1 MSRLIKLAV
10 CASILIPSAA
20 AAHNLIEPLWASAG
34 GTTFQDWTFDDADN
48 PASPE
53 VIRNE
58 YGAAAALIAV
68 GDMGAGWL
76 GSLPGLGSQ
85 TGFWDL
91 GSGGTIVL
99 DIDNRPLALPYKE
112 IWVQVT
118 YFADISAAPVVDV
131 PMATLIDSQTVVV
144 EDLGMGG
151 WLLDQSSWR
160 IEPNPLSEQIIVTAD
175 PMWGSIVDQVVV
187 NTICVPEPATTG
199 LLAVGGLFLLR
210 KKRQNRYAQH
220 R

>member
-1 MSRLIKLAV
+1 MSRLFNLVI
-10 CASILIPSAA
+10 CASIFIPAVAA
-20 AAHNLIEPLWASAG
+20 GHNLIEPPWASAG

-53 VIRNE
+53 TVRNE
-58 YGAAAALIAV
+58 YGEAAALITV
-68 GDMGAGWL
+68 GNMGVGWL
-76 GSLPGLGSQ
+76 DSQPGFGSQ

-91 GSGGTIVL
+91 GSGGTVVL

-118 YFADISAAPVVDV
+118 YFADISAAPMVDV

-187 NTICVPEPATTG
+187 HTICVPEPATTG
-199 LLAVGGLFLLR
+199 LLAFGGLLLLR
-210 KKRQNRYAQH
+210 KERRNH
-220 R
+220 HV